1 MVKQVASMLQYMNSI
16 YEMEK
21 SGKYCTNFKWQSDL
35 FHPEHFS
42 SNFMKQLI
50 TNEAATDVA
59 NRSTF

>member
-1 MVKQVASMLQYMNSI
+1 MLQYMNSI

-50 TNEAATDVA
+50 TNVAATDVA
-59 NRSTF
+59 NPSTF